1 MKMIIV
7 PQPIGSVNGRVEC
20 LCVLVSWPFPP
31 LSPFFVPKT
40 GFVAE
45 PRERDDETPIP
56 PPSTVPASFLI
67 STVCVILI
75 SPDLELAYP
84 AKLSSLSSPLPWRPR
99 RTAHRCKKGF
109 NPGQHLEKKKQRSD
123 GVGPP
128 KMPGVFTH
136 HYTLHWMENGK
147 V

>member
-1 MKMIIV
+1 MAE
-7 PQPIGSVNGRVEC
+7 RVC
-20 LCVLVSWPFPP
+20 VCVCVLVSSPFPP

-109 NPGQHLEKKKQRSD
+109 NPGQHLEKKKQQRETTGRWAAKPSEIE
-123 GVGPP
+123 GRRGNAR
-128 KMPGVFTH
+128 K
-136 HYTLHWMENGK
+136 ENNKSREINREGE
-147 V
+147 